1 MTNSRS
7 LRFALRFLLVTM
19 LVFAPVAA
27 TFATT
32 LTVNSTGD
40 TNARDSVL
48 TLREAVLYT
57 NGTLNFAS
65 FDVTEQAQID
75 ESTSLIRDTI
85 EFNIAGG
92 GTAQTINFGSSLPQI
107 SVPVFI
113 DGTTQLGAAATTPGI
128 VINGGNAISTAFEIG
143 GAGGGSEIR
152 GLVIGGFTD
161 RAIFLNIT
169 VGNVIAGNHLGVD
182 LAGTASFANGDGSV
196 TDAGVR
202 VNGGNN
208 NTIGGITAADRN
220 IISGNNQTG
229 IFITSSGQGVRV
241 IGNFIGTDVTGTVA
255 LPNLGEGMRIDAS
268 PTNNTVG
275 GTTPGE
281 RNIISGNT
289 TDGIIVRGDDNIIT
303 GNYIGTDVTG
313 SVALPNG
320 TNGLH
325 FGERTSDGNTV
336 GGVNATPGVL
346 NVGNLI
352 SGNTMA
358 GIKVQGAS
366 SAQPPNVIRGNFI
379 GTNAAGTSAIPNAVG
394 ISVEDDP
401 DDSIQSGTLNTI
413 GGVNTTPGSLDA
425 GNLISGNTGP
435 GVRLGPLTRANTLHG
450 NFIGTQIDG
459 TSALANGTA
468 GIELQTSSDQNTIG
482 SVAPGGGNL
491 IAFNSGPGVL
501 LTGAGTERND
511 IVGNSIHSNSG
522 LGIDLGGD
530 GVTPNDAGDVDTNPN
545 QLQNFPV
552 LISGGTAVVGSLD
565 SMANMDYRIDA
576 YANTATDAS
585 GNGEGEVY
593 LGSGMVTTDG
603 AGHVDF
609 DLPVAS
615 NLIPGKLWISVTA
628 TDENG
633 NTSEFSVPA
642 DCSEVPAPTFTIT
655 SQTDDT
661 ATAVAKDFCEGLVSV
676 VLEGGSS
683 NNVSFNLVSG
693 TPNQSHWNFEV
704 TLDDIFAPGTA
715 VLTATDGN
723 GSAVQ
728 QTINLTGTCNPALP
742 PVINIT
748 AQTAST
754 ISGTVQDD
762 CNGLQSLVLGP
773 DSENAILTITSGV
786 PGDSMWTFEITLDDP
801 DAPGS
806 AQLIANDSAA
816 VSVEQTVSFADAVIV
831 GIPVLGPLSLA
842 LMGILLAGLGMRQRA
857 FAGVSGSK
865 RK

>member
-7 LRFALRFLLVTM
+7 LRLALRFFLVTM

-40 TNARDSVL
+40 SNARDTVL

-92 GTAQTINFGSSLPQI
+92 GTAQPINFGSSLPQI

-128 VINGGNAISTAFEIG
+128 VINGGNAISTGFEIG
-143 GAGGGSEIR
+143 GTGGGSEIR

-161 RAIFLNIT
+161 RAIYLNVT
-169 VGNVIAGNHLGVD
+169 QGNVIAGNHLGVD
-182 LAGTASFANGDGSV
+182 LAGTASFANGNGSV

-325 FGERTSDGNTV
+325 FGERTSDGNTA

-358 GIKVQGAS
+358 GIKVQGADVNT
-366 SAQPPNVIRGNFI
+366 PNIIRGNFI

-394 ISVEDDP
+394 ISLEDDP
-401 DDSIQSGTLNTI
+401 DDSLAAGSFNII
-413 GGVNTTPGSLDA
+413 GGINTTPGSLDA

-435 GVRLGPLTRANTLHG
+435 GVRLGPLTQANTLRG

-459 TSALANGTA
+459 TSALPNGTA
-468 GIELQTSSDQNTIG
+468 GIELQTSTEQNTIG
-482 SVAPGGGNL
+482 NVTPGGGNL

-511 IVGNSIHSNSG
+511 IVGNAIHSNTG

-530 GVTPNDAGDVDTNPN
+530 GVTPNDLGDVDTNPN

-565 SMANMDYRIDA
+565 SMANTDYRIDA

-615 NLIPGKLWISVTA
+615 NLISGKRLISVTA
-628 TDENG
+628 TDNNG

-676 VLEGGSS
+676 ALEGGSS

-728 QTINLTGTCNPALP
+728 QTINLAGTCNPALP

-762 CNGLQSLVLGP
+762 CNGVQSLVLGP
-773 DSENAILTITSGV
+773 DSENTTLTITAGV
-786 PGDSMWTFEITLDDP
+786 PGDPVWTFEITRDDP

-806 AQLIANDSAA
+806 AQLIANDSGA
-816 VSVEQTVSFADAVIV
+816 VSAEQTVSFADAVIV
-831 GIPVLGPLSLA
+831 GIPVLGPLGLA

-865 RK
+865 RT